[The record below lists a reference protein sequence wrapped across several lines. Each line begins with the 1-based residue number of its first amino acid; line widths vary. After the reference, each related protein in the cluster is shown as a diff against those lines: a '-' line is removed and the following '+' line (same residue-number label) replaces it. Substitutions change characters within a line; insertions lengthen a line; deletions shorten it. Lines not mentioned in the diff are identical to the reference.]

1 MRRRAGSWKFGRTAE
16 YPVEARRRTGAS
28 PSPGARLHGVAALIA
43 LAHAVLIAAA
53 WQSAP
58 LRERIGERRLSMR
71 LVSPAPARQVAVVA
85 PSELAARPAP
95 AIKAT
100 ATAVARTPRPAP
112 PEPEAAAPIEPPRT
126 ALQPTPSTA
135 EPITGVALAIPR
147 IGLPGTASAGWGK
160 PPAAITEPAAP
171 PPMAMLAQATQAHA
185 AREAGRA
192 QILDALQRTLAD
204 ASQAIVDGACA
215 LAVDAPA
222 HLACDNDV
230 LMQALAPREAALSG
244 FLRAYRSMEPRT
256 RGLAIAVVGGRTQV
270 SWNLDGEVR

>member
-28 PSPGARLHGVAALIA
+28 PSPGARLHGIAALIA
-43 LAHAVLIAAA
+43 LAHAMLIAAA
-53 WQSAP
+53 WQSTTV
-58 LRERIGERRLSMR
+58 RERIGERRLSMR
-71 LVSPAPARQVAVVA
+71 LVSPTPARQVAA
-85 PSELAARPAP
+85 IAASEVPVRAEP

-100 ATAVARTPRPAP
+100 ATTAARAERPAP
-112 PEPEAAAPIEPPRT
+112 RETAPAAPIEPPRT
-126 ALQPTPSTA
+126 APQPTASVA

-147 IGLPGTASAGWGK
+147 IGLPGTAAPAWGK
-160 PPAAITEPAAP
+160 PPAAIVEPAAP
-171 PPMAMLAQATQAHA
+171 PAMAMLAQATQAHA

-204 ASQAIVDGACA
+204 TSQAIVDGACA
-215 LAVDAPA
+215 LAVEAQA

-256 RGLAIAVVGGRTQV
+256 RGLAIAVVGGHTQV